1 MSSETT
7 TSHPSTLS
15 ELILAPETFAVIYAD
30 PPWKPGQTGK
40 RGAAEKYGLMA
51 TSDICA
57 MPVADLAADDAVLL
71 LWVVNNGLQ
80 DGLDVMKA
88 WGFRYVTNAVWD
100 KYYMGLG
107 NHFRG
112 SHEILL
118 LGVRGSV
125 KPKFHGQKSVFVE
138 PRQEH
143 SRKPQEIVQKIERM
157 YDGPYLELF
166 ARERPNS
173 RHDWAVWGNQIASD
187 VCLPGYPVPEYSDRG
202 RAHAALVEG
211 RDER

>member
-1 MSSETT
+1 MSIEATT
-7 TSHPSTLS
+7 TN
-15 ELILAPETFAVIYAD
+15 PETPKFRAIEAD
-30 PPWKPGQTGK
+30 PAWKPGQTGK
-40 RGAAEKYGLMA
+40 RGAAEKYGLMS
-51 TSDICA
+51 TEDICK
-57 MPVADLAADDAVLL
+57 MPVGDLAADDAVLL

-112 SHEILL
+112 SHELLL

-125 KPKFHGQKSVFVE
+125 KPKFRGQKSVFQE

-143 SRKPQEIVQKIERM
+143 SRKPQEIIQKIERM

-166 ARERPNS
+166 SRERPNS
-173 RHDWAVWGNQIASD
+173 RQDWAVFGNQIASD
-187 VCLPGYPVPEYSDRG
+187 VYLPGYPVPEYTERG
-202 RAHAALVEG
+202 LAHKALVEG
-211 RDER
+211 RDA

>member
-1 MSSETT
+1 MSKNATMT
-7 TSHPSTLS
+7 PDA
-15 ELILAPETFAVIYAD
+15 APEKAAVIYGD
-30 PPWKPGQTGK
+30 PCWTPGQTGK
-40 RGAAEKYGLMA
+40 RGAIEKYDLMS
-51 TSDICA
+51 TEDICA
-57 MPVADLAADDAVLL
+57 MPVADLAADNAVLL

-118 LGVRGSV
+118 LGVKGSV
-125 KPKFHGQKSVFVE
+125 RPKFRGQKSVFQE

-143 SRKPQEIVQKIERM
+143 SRKPQEIIQKIERM

-173 RHDWAVWGNQIASD
+173 RQDWAVWGNETASD
-187 VCLPGYPVPEYSDRG
+187 VFIPGYPVPEYTERG
-202 RAHAALVEG
+202 LTHKALVEG
-211 RDER
+211 RDA

>member
-1 MSSETT
+1 MTNSEHINT
-7 TSHPSTLS
+7 PA
-15 ELILAPETFAVIYAD
+15 EQRFAVLYVD
-30 PPWKPGQTGK
+30 PPWTPGQKGK
-40 RGAAEKYGLMA
+40 RGAVEKYGLMP
-51 TSDICA
+51 TSEICA

-71 LWVVNNGLQ
+71 SWVVNNGLQ

-100 KYYMGLG
+100 KYHMGLG

-125 KPKFHGQKSVFVE
+125 KPKFRGQKSVFVE

-143 SRKPQEIVQKIERM
+143 SRKPQEIIQKIERM

-173 RHDWAVWGNQIASD
+173 RQDWAVWGNQIASD
-187 VCLPGYPVPEYSDRG
+187 VFLPGYEVPEYSARG
-202 RAHAALVEG
+202 LAHKQELEG
-211 RDER
+211 RDGR